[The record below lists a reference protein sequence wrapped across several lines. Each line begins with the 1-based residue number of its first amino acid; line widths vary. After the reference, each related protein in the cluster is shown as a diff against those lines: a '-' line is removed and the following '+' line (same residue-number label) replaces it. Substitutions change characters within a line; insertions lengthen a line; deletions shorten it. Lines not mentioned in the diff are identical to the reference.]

1 MRMKKY
7 FIIIIFIALAIRCY
21 SNDYLS
27 NSDFNISGMNE
38 LNFVYRNVDDSLHQ
52 FMEDKFKFDLTYK
65 NFRFGMKYIAE
76 LPKFDKFGPA
86 DELSSN
92 SISSRWDE
100 RYLEFDSEHFDIRAG
115 NFDAVFGSG
124 IILNAYE
131 NEDLDENNRLE
142 GCKTS
147 FSYDIFTISGI
158 YGVAENEENK
168 NDLVSGLDLEIFPID
183 FIKIGFSGLNERFYV
198 NGPIYEYN
206 KRDVYG
212 SRVEL
217 FHDLFDLNFE
227 YAKSEKYRNL
237 VDDLSGNA
245 LYGNLNVYVGMF
257 TFTTAYKNY
266 ENFNDRFS
274 EIPTVNYSELAL
286 AEYGNHSIPGFE
298 EEGIQGIVRFNPNFE
313 NEFVLNYAEGWS
325 KDKST
330 LQSDLHTEYI
340 HQFLNSSITVEYNQV
355 ERIADSETTY
365 YWEKETKP
373 KISYDFMVN
382 ELPMLLKAEFK
393 TKFIDKYGHETTE
406 HEPSLQTDISFGDY
420 SLSLLSTYK
429 FHNMDDIKDNKLKL
443 GAEIVA
449 SILNH
454 TTLKL
459 FAGSEKGGQVCRN
472 GICNYQAPFEGIRLN
487 IVTRF

>member
-1 MRMKKY
+1 M
-7 FIIIIFIALAIRCY
+7 FVIISCY
-21 SNDYLS
+21 ADDYLS
-27 NSDFNISGMNE
+27 QSDFNISGMNE
-38 LNFVYRNVDDSLHQ
+38 LKFVYRNVDDSLHQ
-52 FMEDKFKFDLTYK
+52 FMEDEFKFDLTYK
-65 NFRFGMKYIAE
+65 NFRFGMKYIAQ
-76 LPKFDKFGPA
+76 LPKFDKFNPA

-92 SISSRWDE
+92 SVFSKWDE
-100 RYLEFDSEHFDIRAG
+100 RFLEFDSDHFDILAG
-115 NFDAVFGSG
+115 NFDTVFGSG

-131 NEDLDENNRLE
+131 NEELDEDNRLE
-142 GCKTS
+142 GCNAL
-147 FSYDIFTISGI
+147 FSYDKFTISGV
-158 YGVAENEENK
+158 YGIAKNEDNSEK
-168 NDLVSGLDLEIFPID
+168 NDLVSGLDLEFFPID
-183 FIKIGFSGLNERFYV
+183 FIKIGFSGLNERSYV

-206 KRDVYG
+206 KRDVFG

-245 LYGNLNVYVGMF
+245 LYGNLNIYAGMF

-266 ENFNDRFS
+266 ENFNDRFN
-274 EIPTVNYSELAL
+274 ELPTVNYSELAL

-325 KDKST
+325 KDKNT

-340 HQFLNSSITVEYNQV
+340 HQFSNSSITVVYNQV
-355 ERIADSETTY
+355 ERMADSETTY
-365 YWEKETKP
+365 YWEKESKP

-393 TKFIDKYGHETTE
+393 TKLIDKYGHETTE
-406 HEPSLQTDISFGDY
+406 HEPSLQTDLSFGDF

-429 FHNMDDIKDNKLKL
+429 FYNLDDIKDYKLKL

-449 SILNH
+449 SIWSH

-459 FAGSEKGGQVCRN
+459 FVGSEKGGQVCRN
-472 GICNYQAPFEGIRLN
+472 GVCNYQAPFEGIRLN